1 MARMIKRAAAG
12 FLALALAA
20 ALGACGDA
28 ANNND
33 NMTGTATAPGSSGQT
48 SPGGAAPSG
57 SDGTGGGG
65 AGNSSGGSAN
75 PGP

>member
-1 MARMIKRAAAG
+1 MKRRFARALAG
-12 FLALALAA
+12 LITVALAL

-48 SPGGAAPSG
+48 SPGGALPGG

-65 AGNSSGGSAN
+65 AGNSSGGSGN

>member
-1 MARMIKRAAAG
+1 MNRRLTQAAAA
-12 FLALALAA
+12 LLTIALAV
-20 ALGACGDA
+20 ALGACGDS

-33 NMTGTATAPGSSGQT
+33 NMSGTATAPGSSGQT
-48 SPGGAAPSG
+48 SPGNTLPGG

-65 AGNSSGGSAN
+65 VGNSGGGTGN